1 MGKNGGFY
9 KQQFLK
15 SLASYDGDFTS
26 TIFESS
32 VYCMSNFVQYFNNVL
47 PWCSAFIGA
56 FYNLLCVWWVRD
68 LNMSLNSRSRLENL
82 RSNTALTVIV

>member
-32 VYCMSNFVQYFNNVL
+32 VYCMSNFVQYFNNFLPFHRGFLQSVVCVMGQRPEHVL
-47 PWCSAFIGA
+47 KQP
-56 FYNLLCVWWVRD
+56 VT
-68 LNMSLNSRSRLENL
+68 SRKPPQ
-82 RSNTALTVIV
+82 